1 MKILTP
7 EEEQQHYNE
16 TVKGGT
22 IGGVA
27 GLTAC
32 ALGVWGATKRYPAF
46 RSLTLPMKSFLI
58 TSGGTFAAIVSA
70 DSYSR
75 GYEAR
80 RNPQKQFQDES
91 QTLQQQL
98 DSQKGT
104 YQRTM
109 EWLNK
114 NRYSVV
120 FGSWVA
126 SMTAAFGI
134 VGRSPYLSTQ
144 QKLVQAR
151 VYAQGLTLAVVII
164 SLAFETTD
172 SATGNSRW
180 STVRVADPNA
190 PGQTIEKKIHHEK
203 YAGEDQ
209 WRDMVEAEEQRMKER
224 EDAIRHREEQEK
236 QKKGKKAAHLHP
248 EKHTLENAERG
259 NPEESKEAGVKA
271 P

>member
-1 MKILTP
+1 
-7 EEEQQHYNE
+7 E

-27 GLTAC
+27 GLAAC

-58 TSGGTFAAIVSA
+58 TSGGTFAGMCSAQYSSEALENSSLTNPTAIVSA

-236 QKKGKKAAHLHP
+236 RKKGKKAAH
-248 EKHTLENAERG
+248 
-259 NPEESKEAGVKA
+259 
-271 P
+271 

>member
-1 MKILTP
+1 ILTP

-164 SLAFETTD
+164 SLAFET
-172 SATGNSRW
+172 
-180 STVRVADPNA
+180 
-190 PGQTIEKKIHHEK
+190 
-203 YAGEDQ
+203 
-209 WRDMVEAEEQRMKER
+209 
-224 EDAIRHREEQEK
+224 
-236 QKKGKKAAHLHP
+236 
-248 EKHTLENAERG
+248 
-259 NPEESKEAGVKA
+259 
-271 P
+271 